1 MRIYFMWVIFVQERV
16 TEEQVRYTAY
26 GVRRGGCEIAD
37 ICTDRSGI
45 EELAGLMNRY
55 DASEINAADIVEDF
69 IAAR

>member
-1 MRIYFMWVIFVQERV
+1 MGDYRAGTGYR
-16 TEEQVRYTAY
+16 RAAALH

-37 ICTDRSGI
+37 ICADKSGI
-45 EELAGLMNRY
+45 EELVELMNRY